1 MIKPF
6 HIRTAST
13 VLMLALLAGCAAQSD
28 LQRARDDTVTAVRI
42 AAKAEATAAAAAD
55 RAGKAASQA
64 AQARQTANATAQ
76 RAESLVRSATPASTP
91 VSSPARPVSR
101 PMLPAEPVTPPGPVT
116 PPAEPVTP
124 PADPVVAPAEPVV
137 TPGEP
142 AVTGDAV
149 AGKNKARRCM
159 ACHTFN
165 DGGGHKM
172 GPSLF
177 GISGKAA
184 GSAAGYNFSSGLKNA
199 GFTWDAGK
207 LAAWVCDSKAAIKE
221 LTGNADARTT
231 MANQR
236 ICGSDANNV
245 AAYLE
250 TLK

>member
-13 VLMLALLAGCAAQSD
+13 VLMLALLAGCAAQGD
-28 LQRARDDTVTAVRI
+28 LQKARDDTATAVRI

-101 PMLPAEPVTPPGPVT
+101 PMQPAEPVTPLGPVT
-116 PPAEPVTP
+116 PPAE
-124 PADPVVAPAEPVV
+124 PVVAPAEPVV
-137 TPGEP
+137 TPAEP
-142 AVTGDAV
+142 AVMGDAV